1 MSVKFQDYYSVL
13 GVSRTATEQDI
24 KKAYRKLAQKYHPDV
39 NKDPAAETRF
49 KQINEAYEVLGD
61 PDKRKKYD
69 SLGANWRAGQDF
81 RPPPGWGDNVHFEFR
96 GAPGGGGFDF
106 GDLGGGGFSDFF
118 EMFFGAGGGRRAA
131 GGGARHQAR
140 NEFYG
145 QPGGGEDQEAEIAI
159 SLEDAYHGARKSIQ
173 LAQAD
178 PYGQPSGKVK
188 KYEVRIP
195 AGTTDGS
202 RIRLT
207 GQGAGGGDL
216 YLRVHLEP
224 HPVFRVRGHDLERDL
239 PLTPWEAAL
248 GAKIHIQTLDGTAAL
263 TIPQGSSGGQHLRLR
278 GRGLPRGHG
287 AERGDLIVET
297 RVVLPPRLTEK
308 ERELFEQLSR
318 QSGFKPER

>member
-13 GVSRTATEQDI
+13 GVERTASEQEI

-39 NKDPAAETRF
+39 NKDPAAESRF

-96 GAPGGGGFDF
+96 GAPGAGGFDF
-106 GDLGGGGFSDFF
+106 SELGGGGFSDFF
-118 EMFFGAGGGRRAA
+118 EMFFGGGGGARRAGGGRRATRA
-131 GGGARHQAR
+131 GFQDEA
-140 NEFYG
+140 
-145 QPGGGEDQEAEIAI
+145 PGGDQEAEIAI
-159 SLEDAYHGARKSIQ
+159 SLEDAYHGAHKTIQ

-178 PYGQPSGKVK
+178 AYGQPSGQVK
-188 KYEVRIP
+188 TYDVRIP
-195 AGTTDGS
+195 PGTTDGS
-202 RIRLT
+202 RIRLS
-207 GQGAGGGDL
+207 GQGHRGGDL

-224 HPVFRVRGHDLERDL
+224 HPVYRVRGHDLERDL

-248 GAKIHIQTLDGTAAL
+248 GAKIHVQTLDGTAAV
-263 TIPQGSSGGQHLRLR
+263 TIPPGSSGGQHLRLR
-278 GRGLPRGHG
+278 GRGLPRGRG
-287 AERGDLIVET
+287 GERGDLIVET

-318 QSGFKPER
+318 QSHFKPER